1 MQKTTYN
8 KDGSV
13 RKKGS
18 GRKQGAKSFINIS
31 IQELQK
37 FCGSAS
43 LIPVSRVWLE
53 KMGAV
58 SAYLPQPTVIE
69 KPVAEEAEEKIAF
82 TLHN

>member
-1 MQKTTYN
+1 MQKITYN
-8 KDGSV
+8 KDGSI

-31 IQELQK
+31 IPELQK

-43 LIPVSRVWLE
+43 LVPVSRVWLE

-58 SAYLPQPTVIE
+58 LTKDAQPTVIKE
-69 KPVAEEAEEKIAF
+69 SVVEEAEEKIAF
-82 TLHN
+82 TLHR

>member
-1 MQKTTYN
+1 MQKITYN
-8 KDGSV
+8 KDGSI

-31 IQELQK
+31 ISELQK

-43 LIPVSRVWLE
+43 LVPVSRVWLE

-58 SAYLPQPTVIE
+58 SAKDAQPTVIKE
-69 KPVAEEAEEKIAF
+69 SVIEEAEEKIAF
-82 TLHN
+82 TLHR

>member
-1 MQKTTYN
+1 MQKVTYN
-8 KDGSV
+8 KDGSI

-18 GRKQGAKSFINIS
+18 GRKQGAKSFVNIS
-31 IQELQK
+31 IPELQK

-58 SAYLPQPTVIE
+58 KVVDAQPTAAKETV
-69 KPVAEEAEEKIAF
+69 VEESEEKIAF
-82 TLHN
+82 TLHR

>member
-1 MQKTTYN
+1 MQKVTYN
-8 KDGSV
+8 KDGSI

-31 IQELQK
+31 IPELQK

-58 SAYLPQPTVIE
+58 KVADAQPTAVKE
-69 KPVAEEAEEKIAF
+69 PVVEEAEEKIAF
-82 TLHN
+82 TLHR

>member
-1 MQKTTYN
+1 MQKETYN
-8 KDGSV
+8 KDGSI

-31 IQELQK
+31 IPELQK

-58 SAYLPQPTVIE
+58 KVSDAQPTAVKETVI
-69 KPVAEEAEEKIAF
+69 EEAEEKIAF
-82 TLHN
+82 TLHR